1 MLLQTME
8 VKLTDVLTLP
18 SEERQLKCTAYLD
31 SNDANVFSD
40 ATAAAMGG
48 SFHMMAAFIFS
59 MIGLGVPKLTPTH
72 VKGKLQFVAVQYDK
86 DCMPTWSAGGVD
98 VSFTKYA
105 KRALFLVKTLR
116 LRRKLT
122 LTGTVKPKNRKRA
135 VPEPKRNGAGASEK
149 AEAETCVTPTTG
161 GKPAAPGKTAEHAST
176 KVGVK
181 SVTPTSGTTVQRRG
195 MTTKATLEDLL
206 AEMKVDAAHAYRAS
220 YVALDAKA
228 MKELQ
233 SVQKANKD
241 RARATKLNVLEAGN
255 VDLAK
260 RVADAIK
267 GGLDLRISPK
277 VKCTECTVVA

>member
-1 MLLQTME
+1 
-8 VKLTDVLTLP
+8 
-18 SEERQLKCTAYLD
+18 
-31 SNDANVFSD
+31 
-40 ATAAAMGG
+40 
-48 SFHMMAAFIFS
+48 
-59 MIGLGVPKLTPTH
+59 
-72 VKGKLQFVAVQYDK
+72 
-86 DCMPTWSAGGVD
+86 
-98 VSFTKYA
+98 
-105 KRALFLVKTLR
+105 
-116 LRRKLT
+116 
-122 LTGTVKPKNRKRA
+122 
-135 VPEPKRNGAGASEK
+135 
-149 AEAETCVTPTTG
+149 
-161 GKPAAPGKTAEHAST
+161 
-176 KVGVK
+176 
-181 SVTPTSGTTVQRRG
+181 

-206 AEMKVDAAHAYRAS
+206 DEMKVDVAQAYRAA